1 MNITFSAIGLD
12 FEADVSFTP
21 GVPGTYWDP
30 PEEGEFEIGSLTC
43 DGVNVEFLLDSQ
55 VGDTIFSAAW
65 DAAEKRDKAVAREH
79 MEDRAADRLLDTQEA

>member
-21 GVPGTYWDP
+21 GIPGTYWDP
-30 PEEGEFEIGSLTC
+30 PEEDEFEIGSLTC

-65 DAAEKRDKAVAREH
+65 DAAERQDQALVRENKA
-79 MEDRAADRLLDTQEA
+79 DRACDRWMVEQEA